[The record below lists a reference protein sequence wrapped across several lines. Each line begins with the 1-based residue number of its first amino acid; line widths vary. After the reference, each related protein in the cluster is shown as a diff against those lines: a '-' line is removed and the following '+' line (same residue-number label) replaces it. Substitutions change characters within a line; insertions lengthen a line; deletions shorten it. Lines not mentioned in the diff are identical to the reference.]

1 MNRRCLS
8 KPYFY
13 KPIILTVESGHKFIN
28 YFTVSRK
35 LIENFHN
42 VALVPHFIK
51 QTINIPA
58 NSLRNKLHFKVTFT

>member
-1 MNRRCLS
+1 MNQRCLS

-13 KPIILTVESGHKFIN
+13 KPIIVTVESEHKFIN
-28 YFTVSRK
+28 YLTVSRK

-51 QTINIPA
+51 QIINIPA
-58 NSLRNKLHFKVTFT
+58 SGLRNKHYL